1 MEGWEELA
9 GFTLQNCQETPFN
22 GDTLLC
28 SNGSNGRREMKRRSN
43 IAGGVL
49 EEVTALPC
57 LDCTDLLTWTDW
69 EPCTGTE
76 KMFCR
81 QRGND
86 LAGFEKER
94 TEGRNQ
100 QCNVTMTIK
109 IMLIYEA
116 GNAIMALVLFL

>member
-1 MEGWEELA
+1 
-9 GFTLQNCQETPFN
+9 
-22 GDTLLC
+22 
-28 SNGSNGRREMKRRSN
+28 MKRRSN

-69 EPCTGTE
+69 ESCTGTE